1 MIICAVGVFIDI
13 SVITVAPIAG
23 ILMAGA
29 TASTTAGATIG
40 AQTFAGTLIKSGV
53 SALSAGAMVHAG
65 ATVIDSLPHGS
76 FFHATGGAAGLEIKE
91 RMKLIHVGE
100 VVKEVCILPP
110 GVTDGKKSFIRNAR
124 RLDNGHYLVAHYGG
138 KRVVE
143 YDENGKSCWEV
154 EVSGGAHSVIRLDNG
169 NTLVAVADA
178 DKNPRIMEFD
188 KAGIVVWELSNRDLK
203 GSPLKFLSGMQY
215 LPGVGLLFTNW
226 QGHGVKDK
234 APHMFL
240 VDRQK
245 NILCTFGLHDSIQTL
260 SSVYVP
266 GTGCFH

>member
-1 MIICAVGVFIDI
+1 MNQNKDTVFHYTSKSHIFACQRLKNGD
-13 SVITVAPIAG
+13 TF
-23 ILMAGA
+23 
-29 TASTTAGATIG
+29 IG
-40 AQTFAGTLIKSGV
+40 ECNSGR
-53 SALSAGAMVHAG
+53 L
-65 ATVIDSLPHGS
+65 
-76 FFHATGGAAGLEIKE
+76 LEVNPK
-91 RMKLIHVGE
+91 GE

-266 GTGCFH
+266 DKGCFH

>member
-1 MIICAVGVFIDI
+1 M
-13 SVITVAPIAG
+13 
-23 ILMAGA
+23 
-29 TASTTAGATIG
+29 
-40 AQTFAGTLIKSGV
+40 
-53 SALSAGAMVHAG
+53 
-65 ATVIDSLPHGS
+65 
-76 FFHATGGAAGLEIKE
+76 
-91 RMKLIHVGE
+91 
-100 VVKEVCILPP
+100 
-110 GVTDGKKSFIRNAR
+110 
-124 RLDNGHYLVAHYGG
+124 
-138 KRVVE
+138 
-143 YDENGKSCWEV
+143 
-154 EVSGGAHSVIRLDNG
+154 
-169 NTLVAVADA
+169 ADA

-266 GTGCFH
+266 GKGCFH